1 MADHQQDDRA
11 SPGTPDANLDRA
23 YIATSFE
30 ADVSGKRLRIRVGNT
45 HTELDAVL
53 ATHNVGNWVY
63 ITACNPASHRLS
75 DSENSRRQKDLEDW
89 IREAGRVYFTGQG
102 VGDDARWPPEPSF
115 LVLGISRPEA
125 IQWGRKFGQ
134 NAVAWGAC
142 GKAAML
148 MDCRPGN

>member
-1 MADHQQDDRA
+1 MADHKQGNRA
-11 SPGTPDANLDRA
+11 SPGTPNADVDRA

-30 ADVSGKRLRIRVGNT
+30 ADMLGKWLRIRVGDT

-53 ATHNVGNWVY
+53 ATHNLDNWVY
-63 ITACNPASHRLS
+63 ITACNPASRQLP
-75 DSENSRRQKDLEDW
+75 DSENNRRQKDLEDW

-102 VGDDARWPPEPSF
+102 VGDDCRWPSEPSF

-125 IQWGRKFGQ
+125 IQWGHKFGQ
-134 NAVAWGAC
+134 NAVVWGER

-148 MDCRPGN
+148 VDCRPGN